1 MAEDQL
7 FATLDPTTRRAEL
20 PGGGEVLFSDT
31 VGFIQKL
38 PTQLV
43 AAFRATL
50 EEIRDASL
58 LLHVVDVS
66 HPNAAAQVEAVNSV
80 LKDLGVSAIPTLTVW
95 NKLDACAD
103 PNAVRA
109 VAAAREN
116 TVCVSGRTGEGL
128 DDFLQMV
135 AGRLKDAMVLVH
147 ALVPYSQGD
156 LVEEAHRCG
165 VVESAE
171 YTEHGTEIIA
181 HVPAHLAGRL
191 APLKLRKPVVEIKL
205 KQRRQQKGSAN
216 GDEGHVED
224 SNSDSEFEAIG
235 QESQGDAEDAYASLD
250 NGLVLSEEEELLLQS
265 YYSSEDEG
273 SVAILNKE

>member
-1 MAEDQL
+1 M
-7 FATLDPTTRRAEL
+7 FATLDPTTRRSEL

-66 HPNAAAQVEAVNSV
+66 HPNAAAQVEAVNHV
-80 LKDLGVSAIPTLTVW
+80 LKELGVGALPTVTVW
-95 NKLDACAD
+95 NKVDACAD
-103 PNAVRA
+103 PDAVHA
-109 VAAAREN
+109 VAAARKD
-116 TVCVSGRTGEGL
+116 TVCVSGLTGEGL
-128 DDFLQMV
+128 DTFLHVV
-135 AGRLKDAMVLVH
+135 ANRLKDAMIKIH

-171 YTEHGTEIIA
+171 YTEHGTELIA
-181 HVPAHLAGRL
+181 HVPVSLAGRL
-191 APLKLRKPVVEIKL
+191 EHLKVSSTNRVEMVSGGGGKNSTNKL
-205 KQRRQQKGSAN
+205 NGSS
-216 GDEGHVED
+216 
-224 SNSDSEFEAIG
+224 SNSSTTNNGRNGATN
-235 QESQGDAEDAYASLD
+235 AS
-250 NGLVLSEEEELLLQS
+250 VLSEEEEELLEA
-265 YYSSEDEG
+265 YYSGE
-273 SVAILNKE
+273 